1 MMAKTK
7 IQGVPDS
14 MMAQPNIFR
23 LYDGGKMIRI
33 QWRPHLTLGILT
45 FSWVGDTEYDTL
57 WLCHSS

>member
-23 LYDGGKMIRI
+23 LYDGAKMIRI

-45 FSWVGDTEYDTL
+45 FSWVGDRV
-57 WLCHSS
+57 